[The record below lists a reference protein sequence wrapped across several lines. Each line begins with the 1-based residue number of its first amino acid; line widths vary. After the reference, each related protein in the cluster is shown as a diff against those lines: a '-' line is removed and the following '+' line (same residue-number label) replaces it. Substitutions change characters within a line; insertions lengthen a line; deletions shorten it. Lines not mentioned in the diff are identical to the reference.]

1 LRSNA
6 SDLIEA
12 FDRAR
17 PRLGRLAASIDHLPV
32 VGSTNDA
39 AKQSR
44 LEGAVIV
51 ADAQTA
57 GRGRSGHRWFSPAGT
72 GLYVSVVLAPSRA
85 RRDPRRAT
93 LLLTIAAGVAIVE
106 GVETATGLR
115 ADLKWPNDVYAG
127 SRKLAGILA
136 ESNGELVI
144 AGYGVNVA
152 VDAYPRE
159 LRDRVTSLEAE
170 LGRSVDR
177 ATVFAETLAALA
189 TRYDDL
195 LEGRFDAILDAWR
208 SRAPNAV
215 GARVEWTAPN
225 GIKTGTTDGIDDD
238 GALRVQTG
246 SGVERIV
253 SGELRWE

>member
-1 LRSNA
+1 
-6 SDLIEA
+6 
-12 FDRAR
+12 
-17 PRLGRLAASIDHLPV
+17 
-32 VGSTNDA
+32 
-39 AKQSR
+39 
-44 LEGAVIV
+44 
-51 ADAQTA
+51 
-57 GRGRSGHRWFSPAGT
+57 
-72 GLYVSVVLAPSRA
+72 VVLAPSRA